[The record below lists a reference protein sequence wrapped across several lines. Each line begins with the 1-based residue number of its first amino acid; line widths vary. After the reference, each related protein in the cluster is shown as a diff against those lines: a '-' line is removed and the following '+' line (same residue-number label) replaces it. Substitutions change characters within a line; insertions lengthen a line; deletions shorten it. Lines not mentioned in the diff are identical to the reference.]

1 MSDYKRMLVTSALP
15 YANGPIH
22 LGHLA
27 GAYLPADIFVRY
39 QKLKKQDVV
48 FVCGSDEH
56 GVPITLLA
64 EKRGVT
70 PQDIVD
76 EFHERNKQSFFDFG
90 IRFDNY
96 SRTSQPEHKKLS
108 QEFFLKL
115 KENDY
120 LTPKTS
126 QQFFSPKGQRF
137 LPDRYVE
144 GTCPFCGADGA
155 RGDQCDSCG
164 KWIDQTKLINPISKI
179 DGDTPELRDTTHW
192 YLKLGDFQEK
202 IIEWLDTKDNWKS
215 NVLNFCKGW
224 FAEGLRDRS
233 VTRDLSW
240 GIPVPVEGY
249 EDKVLYVWFD
259 APIGYISATKEW
271 AEQVGAPDKW
281 KEYWQNKDT
290 RLIHFIGKD
299 NIVFHAIVWPAILM
313 GYEGDWVLPAEI
325 PANEFL
331 NLEGEKLST
340 SKNYAV
346 WLEDYLKSFQ
356 PDPLRYSL
364 AANAP
369 ESKDAD
375 FSWKEFQAR
384 NNSELADV
392 LGNFINRSLTFM
404 FKNYDKQVPEQGE
417 LDDLDRDM
425 LKKITETRDEVGAC
439 LEKFEVRKGVATYI
453 NLARAA
459 NKYFNDKEPWKVFKE
474 DKAACGTTMNICV
487 QVCRALSVLGAPFL
501 PFMAKKLWKMMK
513 LDGNIHAQSWDE
525 VGLVEVPAGH
535 KIGKIKILFPK
546 IEDEQIQPEV
556 DRLQTIASGAN
567 PDIPA
572 DLKPMISYDDFDKID
587 LRVATVLDVEPIPK
601 TKKLM
606 KLQLDLGF
614 EKRTIVAGLA
624 EKFTPEDLKGRQI
637 IIVANLEP
645 AKLRGVESNG
655 MLLAAEDH
663 EGNMQTLSVYEPV
676 GDGAK
681 IR

>member
-48 FVCGSDEH
+48 FICGSDEH

-76 EFHERNKQSFFDFG
+76 EFHERNKKSFFDFG
-90 IRFDNY
+90 IRFDNF

-115 KENDY
+115 KENEY

-179 DGDTPELRDTTHW
+179 DGDTPELRETTHW
-192 YLKLGDFQEK
+192 FLKLGDFQEK
-202 IIEWLDTKDNWKS
+202 IIEWLDTKDNWKN

-313 GYEGDWVLPAEI
+313 GYDGDWVMPAEI

-384 NNSELADV
+384 NNGELADV

-417 LDDLDRDM
+417 LDDMDRDM

-474 DKAACGTTMNICV
+474 DKEACGTTMNVCV

-501 PFMAKKLWKMMK
+501 PFMAKKLWKMLK

-525 VGLVEVPAGH
+525 VGLVEVEAGH
-535 KIGKIKILFPK
+535 KVGKIKILFPK

-572 DLKPMISYDDFDKID
+572 DLKPTISYDDFDKID

-624 EKFTPEDLKGRQI
+624 EKFTPEELKGRQI

-645 AKLRGVESNG
+645 ATLRGVESNG

-663 EGNMQTLSVYEPV
+663 EGNMQTLSVYESV

>member
-259 APIGYISATKEW
+259 AP
-271 AEQVGAPDKW
+271 
-281 KEYWQNKDT
+281 
-290 RLIHFIGKD
+290 
-299 NIVFHAIVWPAILM
+299 
-313 GYEGDWVLPAEI
+313 
-325 PANEFL
+325 
-331 NLEGEKLST
+331 
-340 SKNYAV
+340 
-346 WLEDYLKSFQ
+346 
-356 PDPLRYSL
+356 
-364 AANAP
+364 
-369 ESKDAD
+369 
-375 FSWKEFQAR
+375 
-384 NNSELADV
+384 
-392 LGNFINRSLTFM
+392 
-404 FKNYDKQVPEQGE
+404 
-417 LDDLDRDM
+417 
-425 LKKITETRDEVGAC
+425 
-439 LEKFEVRKGVATYI
+439 
-453 NLARAA
+453 
-459 NKYFNDKEPWKVFKE
+459 
-474 DKAACGTTMNICV
+474 
-487 QVCRALSVLGAPFL
+487 
-501 PFMAKKLWKMMK
+501 
-513 LDGNIHAQSWDE
+513 
-525 VGLVEVPAGH
+525 
-535 KIGKIKILFPK
+535 
-546 IEDEQIQPEV
+546 
-556 DRLQTIASGAN
+556 
-567 PDIPA
+567 
-572 DLKPMISYDDFDKID
+572 
-587 LRVATVLDVEPIPK
+587 
-601 TKKLM
+601 
-606 KLQLDLGF
+606 
-614 EKRTIVAGLA
+614 
-624 EKFTPEDLKGRQI
+624 
-637 IIVANLEP
+637 
-645 AKLRGVESNG
+645 
-655 MLLAAEDH
+655 
-663 EGNMQTLSVYEPV
+663 
-676 GDGAK
+676 
-681 IR
+681 